1 MLDETVG
8 HVQREALVPVQLGL
22 EPAEE
27 GGDGRGVAG
36 RQVGL
41 ELRKLRRVLLQ
52 GAGGAARRRLG
63 GEDREGQA
71 EQEERDDRRGP
82 ARHRAAS
89 TTCSTW
95 LIPGFST
102 RCTIPLGHAIST

>member
-41 ELRKLRRVLLQ
+41 ELRKLRRVLLLR
-52 GAGGAARRRLG
+52 AGGGARRRLG
-63 GEDREGQA
+63 GEDRERQA
-71 EQEERDDRRGP
+71 EQRGAGRSARARRVTAPPPRRAGP
-82 ARHRAAS
+82 
-89 TTCSTW
+89 
-95 LIPGFST
+95 G
-102 RCTIPLGHAIST
+102 